1 MEFNHIPVML
11 NECING
17 LNVKPD
23 GLYIDGTAGGGGHS
37 YEIASRLTTGRLIA
51 VDRDEE
57 AIEAARERLCKFNS
71 RVELIKSNFSEIPTL
86 LKGSRPD
93 GLLLDLGI
101 SSHQI
106 DTPERGFSYM
116 QDGPLDMRMDRTA
129 SLSAAVVVNTYD
141 RNSLVRIIRDYGEE
155 RFAGRIADAII
166 SRRETEP
173 FNGTAD
179 LCEVIRRAVPKG
191 KEAHPEKRTFQAIR
205 IEVNGELDVISET
218 IKGVFDMMNSGGRIA
233 VITFHSLE
241 DRIVKNT
248 FAELCRGCI
257 CPPDFPVCV
266 CGREPRA
273 KPVGKKPIIPSEEEM
288 RENPRSKSAKL
299 RVIEKL

>member
-17 LNVKPD
+17 LNIKPD
-23 GLYIDGTAGGGGHS
+23 GVYIDGTAGGGGHS

-57 AIEAARERLCKFNS
+57 AIEAAKERLCEFNS
-71 RVELIKSNFSEIPTL
+71 RVELIRSNFSEIPTL
-86 LKGSRPD
+86 LKGLHPD

-101 SSHQI
+101 SSHQV
-106 DTPERGFSYM
+106 DTPERGFSYIK
-116 QDGPLDMRMDRTA
+116 DGPLDMRMDRSA

-155 RFAGRIADAII
+155 RFAGRIADAIVA
-166 SRRETEP
+166 RREKEL
-173 FNGTAD
+173 FNSTAD
-179 LCEVIRRAVPKG
+179 LCEVVRRAVPKG
-191 KEAHPEKRTFQAIR
+191 KEPHPEKRTFQAIR
-205 IEVNGELDVISET
+205 IEVNGELDVITGT
-218 IKGVFDMMNSGGRIA
+218 INGVFDMMNSGGRIA

-266 CGREPRA
+266 CGRTPRGRLVSK
-273 KPVGKKPIIPSEEEM
+273 KPVVPSEEETKA
-288 RENPRSKSAKL
+288 NPRSKSAKL
-299 RVIEKL
+299 RIIEKL